1 MNRAAFLGIA
11 LIAIGI
17 FALVFNFNQPVFSTF
32 TSSTIEI
39 NEKEVIDGKNIETID
54 VNVSSPSVYLIPTD
68 SNEITVELIG
78 EISEKTD
85 FEFDVTSRNNK
96 LDVYVKNSTTVSGW
110 FNFSTM
116 TTNLQLELHIP
127 RKEYNKLNV
136 HSSSGRITLN
146 DLHAKNVELRAS
158 SGRIEISNVT
168 AESEINLQTSS
179 GRIEAVNNTAKSLQ
193 ARASSG
199 RILIN
204 GQISEQISPSTSS
217 GSIVLENFE
226 GDVSAAASSGR
237 VSIINDQ
244 LVGDINVSTSSGRVE
259 IDLKNAPTSA
269 LIDFQGSSGRG
280 SVNLPGL
287 DFEEKSNNRV
297 YGTIGAGKYEIK
309 VRTSSGRFE
318 LN

>member
-32 TSSTIEI
+32 SSSTIEI
-39 NEKEVIDGKNIETID
+39 NEKEVIDGKNIEIID

-68 SNEITVELIG
+68 SDEITIELIG

-85 FEFDVTSRNNK
+85 FEFDVRTRNNK

-110 FNFSTM
+110 FNFGTM

-127 RKEYNKLNV
+127 RKEYNKINI
-136 HSSSGRITLN
+136 HSSSGRIIVI
-146 DLHAKNVELRAS
+146 DLQANKVELRAS

-179 GRIEAVNNTAKSLQ
+179 GRIEAINNTAKSLK

-204 GQISEQISPSTSS
+204 GQISEQISTSTSS
-217 GSIVLENFE
+217 GSIVLEDYE
-226 GDVSAAASSGR
+226 GDISAQASSGR
-237 VSIINDQ
+237 ITITNDL

-259 IDLKNAPTSA
+259 IDFKNAPTSA
-269 LIDFQGSSGRG
+269 LIDFQGSSGKG
-280 SVNLPGL
+280 EVNIPVIN
-287 DFEEKSNNRV
+287 FEEKSNNRV
-297 YGTIGAGKYEIK
+297 YGTIGTGEYEIK